1 MLKFMLSCIALC
13 FLLSNWHM
21 IISVL
26 LVLSFSWLVLMMN
39 FNFGVINLMQLDN
52 LAYLL
57 SALSLWIS
65 ALMIMMSYYMKYS
78 GNFFTIFT
86 GLILLMLVF
95 LTLSFSTSNLLMF
108 YIAFESTLI
117 PIFMMIMGWGYQPE
131 RSVASYFLLF
141 YTLTAS
147 LPMLLVIL
155 WINRT
160 QMGLD
165 FVHMSTG
172 HSLSY
177 LVFWG
182 LMMAFL
188 VKLPVYIGHL
198 WLPKAHVEAPVAGSM
213 ILAGVLLKLGGY
225 GFIRVTPFIEYTLS
239 DFSSLLVSLGLVG
252 GVLASFICIRQTDC
266 KSLVAYS
273 SVAHMALVLVGI
285 SLNSWLGVGGAAIIM
300 VAHGLCS
307 SGLFSLVGM
316 IYERISTRSITLIRG
331 LVGMAPLMV
340 LWWFIFVISNMAAPP
355 TPNLAG
361 EVFIFMSSLSWLG
374 ATSLFV
380 GLLSF
385 MAGAYNLF
393 LFVAVQHG
401 SSSLGLKSFSD
412 SSFREH
418 LVLVSHMGPFMMSF
432 LVLMHLY
439 S

>member
-1 MLKFMLSCIALC
+1 
-13 FLLSNWHM
+13 
-21 IISVL
+21 
-26 LVLSFSWLVLMMN
+26 
-39 FNFGVINLMQLDN
+39 
-52 LAYLL
+52 
-57 SALSLWIS
+57 
-65 ALMIMMSYYMKYS
+65 MKYS

-86 GLILLMLVF
+86 GLILLILVF
-95 LTLSFSTSNLLMF
+95 LALRFRTSNLLIF
-108 YIAFESTLI
+108 YIAFERTLI
-117 PIFMMIMGWGYQPE
+117 PIFIMIMGWGYQPE

-147 LPMLLVIL
+147 LPILLVIL
-155 WINRT
+155 WINHT
-160 QMGLD
+160 QIGLD
-165 FVHMSTG
+165 FVHISTG
-172 HSLSY
+172 HSLRY

-182 LMMAFL
+182 LIIAFL

-198 WLPKAHVEAPVAGSM
+198 WLPKAHVEAPVAGSI

-225 GFIRVTPFIEYTLS
+225 GFIRVTPFIEYTLR

-273 SVAHMALVLVGI
+273 SVAHIALVLVGI
-285 SLNSWLGVGGAAIIM
+285 SLNSWLGVGGAVIII

-316 IYERISTRSITLIRG
+316 IYERISTRRITLIRG
-331 LVGMAPLMV
+331 LVGIAPLMV
-340 LWWFIFVISNMAAPP
+340 LWWFIFVIRNIAAPP

-401 SSSLGLKSFSD
+401 RSSLGLKSFSD
-412 SSFREH
+412 RRFREH
-418 LVLVSHMGPFMMSF
+418 LVLVSHIGPFIIRF
-432 LVLMHLY
+432 LVLIHLY
-439 S
+439 SCCYSLNKTQVCGACNVVSTSNRGQVYLPKNLLFSV